1 MLVESILS
9 CLHASKRTEL
19 LDIYTGY
26 TLKPLWGL
34 DLIVLSIYTVYH
46 HIQKFQ
52 VFSLVYEYKWLKM

>member
-26 TLKPLWGL
+26 TLKPLRTL